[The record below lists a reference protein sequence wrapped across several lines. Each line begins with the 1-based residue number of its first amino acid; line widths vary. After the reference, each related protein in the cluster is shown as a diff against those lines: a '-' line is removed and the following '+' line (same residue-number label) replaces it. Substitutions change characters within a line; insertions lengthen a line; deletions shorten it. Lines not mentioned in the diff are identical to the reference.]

1 MGNLSTLRM
10 MYILFKAFMLNIIG
24 KKEDFFMA
32 KHDIIANFG
41 SWCFVHREFLIGI
54 VVNIFLIWGECRIID
69 IINKNIVK
77 RIRAKVTDYP
87 LISLLPVMFQTMK
100 FVIAFLLIAVFLQN
114 FGYNVTSI
122 VAGFGI
128 TGLAVAFAAQT
139 TIGNVFGSFSLLTD
153 KVFKIGDFIKFE
165 ETMGRVEGINLRS
178 TQLRTIEGFLVNV
191 PNNLLSSVAITNI
204 SQTSKYKIEI
214 PVAIE
219 CDTPVETVR
228 QAISIIKDI
237 ADEDE
242 FIQKEKTV
250 VYVDSVE
257 DTAINLKLFTYT
269 TATTFKEYLSQK
281 SYIIEEILGRFQQN
295 GISLDIPDSR
305 LSIVGAKKLPGEFGA
320 E

>member
-1 MGNLSTLRM
+1 
-10 MYILFKAFMLNIIG
+10 
-24 KKEDFFMA
+24 MA
-32 KHDIIANFG
+32 KHDLLGQLAT
-41 SWCFVHREFLIGI
+41 WCYVHREFLIGI
-54 VVNIFLIWGECRIID
+54 VVNIVLIWGECKVID
-69 IINKNIVK
+69 VINRNIVK
-77 RIRAKVTDYP
+77 RIKAKVTDYP
-87 LISLLPVMFQTMK
+87 LISLLPVMFQTLK
-100 FVIAFLLIAVFLQN
+100 FIIAFLLIAVFMQN

-153 KVFKIGDFIKFE
+153 KVFKIGDFIQFN

-191 PNNLLSSVAITNI
+191 PNNVLSNVAITNI

-228 QAISIIKDI
+228 LALSIIKGI

-242 FIQKEKTV
+242 YVQKEKTV

-269 TATTFKEYLSQK
+269 TATTYKEYLTQK

-305 LSIVGAKKLPGEFGA
+305 LSIVGAKKLPGEF
-320 E
+320 

>member
-1 MGNLSTLRM
+1 
-10 MYILFKAFMLNIIG
+10 
-24 KKEDFFMA
+24 MA
-32 KHDIIANFG
+32 NHDIVNTFTQ
-41 SWCFVHREFLIGI
+41 WVYVHREFVIGI
-54 VVNIFLIWGECRIID
+54 FVNIFLIWGECKLLD
-69 IINKNIVK
+69 IINKKIIAK
-77 RIRAKVTDYP
+77 IKAKVTDYP
-87 LISLLPVMFQTMK
+87 MISLIPVMFQTLK
-100 FVIAFLLIAVFLQN
+100 FIIAFLLIAIFMQN
-114 FGYNVTSI
+114 FGYNVNSI

-139 TIGNVFGSFSLLTD
+139 TIGNVFGSFSILTD
-153 KVFKIGDFIKFE
+153 KVFKIGDFIQFNE
-165 ETMGRVEGINLRS
+165 IAGRVEGINLRS

-191 PNNLLSSVAITNI
+191 PNNVLSNTAITNI

-228 QAISIIKDI
+228 EALSIIKGI

-242 FIQKEKTV
+242 YIDKEKTV

-269 TATTFKEYLSQK
+269 TATTYKQYLQQK
-281 SYIIEEILGRFQQN
+281 SFIIEEILGRFQKA

-305 LSIVGAKKLPGEFGA
+305 LSIVDKNKLPGVFDKD
-320 E
+320 